1 MAAAEITSNREK
13 SLASQTPTP
22 LEPPKEEYKPETDPY
37 QPEYERKDPYKS
49 TAGHV
54 TVEFFRQINAE
65 ASGTPSV
72 NGVMVPRRPK
82 NYVKSKPKK
91 EKNSVK
97 SPLEPRQRNGVM
109 VPLPETS
116 ERQSNK

>member
-1 MAAAEITSNREK
+1 MADNVETKPEK
-13 SLASQTPTP
+13 NSVKSSLEPRQRNGFMVP
-22 LEPPKEEYKPETDPY
+22 LPETLERPPKEEYKPETDPY

-82 NYVKSKPKK
+82 NYVKSNQRKK
-91 EKNSVK
+91 K
-97 SPLEPRQRNGVM
+97 
-109 VPLPETS
+109 
-116 ERQSNK
+116 

>member
-1 MAAAEITSNREK
+1 MGWSHGPPAK
-13 SLASQTPTP
+13 K
-22 LEPPKEEYKPETDPY
+22 EPPEEYKPETDPY

-82 NYVKSKPKK
+82 NYVKPTLNTIAEQRRKRIQELEGSMSYLRKK
-91 EKNSVK
+91 LIEQ
-97 SPLEPRQRNGVM
+97 QRM
-109 VPLPETS
+109 I
-116 ERQSNK
+116 K

>member
-1 MAAAEITSNREK
+1 MEWRHGPPAK
-13 SLASQTPTP
+13 K
-22 LEPPKEEYKPETDPY
+22 EPPKEEYKPETDPY

-82 NYVKSKPKK
+82 NYVKSKRRKI
-91 EKNSVK
+91 S
-97 SPLEPRQRNGVM
+97 
-109 VPLPETS
+109 
-116 ERQSNK
+116 SNR